1 MPEPRRHAAWFTPG
15 HISQEM
21 ADVPR
26 SGPRTDKMAA
36 AAWPAFP
43 AMNRF
48 GQELA
53 DTLRSA

>member
-1 MPEPRRHAAWFTPG
+1 MPIRNCAGA
-15 HISQEM
+15 HIVVM
-21 ADVPR
+21 FPR